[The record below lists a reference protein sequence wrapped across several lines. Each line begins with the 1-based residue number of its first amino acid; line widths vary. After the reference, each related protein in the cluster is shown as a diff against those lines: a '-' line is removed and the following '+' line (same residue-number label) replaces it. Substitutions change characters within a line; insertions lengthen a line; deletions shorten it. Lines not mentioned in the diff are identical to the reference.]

1 MARAKGVSLRKDDTR
16 RMEEEAKQMEAK
28 LELLRRTMDAT
39 DQPAPKG
46 QDSGRWRSGSAA
58 KPLTKGYVRSVM
70 EAPRPKPSKTAGQRA
85 PSTGSR
91 TPVDGTPRQEASQA
105 ASLSG
110 LIELGPRSPVA
121 QAAGAHFTFA
131 ADLTTG
137 SSGKAASNLQA
148 AMRQQNQDSVEVEA
162 FLGSLKLD
170 RYVSLF
176 MEHGFDC
183 MEVVKEMQDEHMK
196 EIGMAAGHIL
206 KLRKHLNELNPPPPQ
221 PPVGSASTGNST
233 QRRVSFGQ
241 TEQAPIAAAPQKK
254 ASSSSGGYS
263 SSLAEGAFDEQESA
277 ASFQE
282 ALRAWRDGGDS
293 KAAPAEEAPKGS
305 FWASL
310 GGTEVDLER
319 ASTPSKVS
327 SELVSAETA
336 SMETQHHDPAP
347 GDEKLCCYQ
356 CFKQF
361 YASYA
366 VERTSQLPETHGGGT
381 KRLCSEDCAS
391 KWMTAM
397 EAKAEAFKKRQEQL
411 QQMKDM
417 QRALD
422 SQNTATAAQ
431 GSSQEETA

>member
-1 MARAKGVSLRKDDTR
+1 MAMARAKGVSLRKDDTK

-39 DQPAPKG
+39 DQPAVKG
-46 QDSGRWRSGSAA
+46 PDSGRWRSGSAA

-91 TPVDGTPRQEASQA
+91 TPVDGTPRKEA

-110 LIELGPRSPVA
+110 LVELGPRSPLA
-121 QAAGAHFTFA
+121 QATGAHFTSA
-131 ADLTTG
+131 ADLTAG
-137 SSGKAASNLQA
+137 SGGKAASNLQA
-148 AMRQQNQDSVEVEA
+148 AMQQQNDDSMEVEA
-162 FLGSLKLD
+162 FLGNLKLD

-183 MEVVKEMQDEHMK
+183 MEVVKEMQDDHMK

-206 KLRKHLNELNPPPPQ
+206 KLRKHLNELNPPPPAA
-221 PPVGSASTGNST
+221 PASLGSST

-241 TEQAPIAAAPQKK
+241 TEQAPIPAAASQKK
-254 ASSSSGGYS
+254 SSSSSGGYP
-263 SSLAEGAFDEQESA
+263 SSLASGAFDEEESA

-282 ALRAWRDGGDS
+282 ALRAWREGGES
-293 KAAPAEEAPKGS
+293 KPAAETSKSS
-305 FWASL
+305 FSWTSL

-319 ASTPSKVS
+319 ASTPLKVP
-327 SELVSAETA
+327 SELASAETA

-347 GDEKLCCYQ
+347 GDEKLACYQ

-366 VERTSQLPETHGGGT
+366 VERTSPLPETHGGGT

-391 KWMTAM
+391 KWMAAVET
-397 EAKAEAFKKRQEQL
+397 KAEAFRKRQEQL
-411 QQMKDM
+411 QQMKEM

-422 SQNTATAAQ
+422 VQNTSTVAE

>member
-1 MARAKGVSLRKDDTR
+1 MARAKGVVIRKDDTR
-16 RMEEEAKQMEAK
+16 RMDEEAKQMEAK

-39 DQPAPKG
+39 EQPAPKG
-46 QDSGRWRSGSAA
+46 QDSGRWRSGSAG

-91 TPVDGTPRQEASQA
+91 TPVDGTPRKEATQA

-110 LIELGPRSPVA
+110 LVELGPRSPLA
-121 QAAGAHFTFA
+121 QAAGAHFTSA
-131 ADLTTG
+131 ADLTSG

-148 AMRQQNQDSVEVEA
+148 AMQQQSQESVEVEA

-196 EIGMAAGHIL
+196 EIGMASGHVL
-206 KLRKHLNELNPPPPQ
+206 KLRKHLNELNPPPQ
-221 PPVGSASTGNST
+221 PPAAPASPGNST
-233 QRRVSFGQ
+233 LRRVSFGQ
-241 TEQAPIAAAPQKK
+241 TEQAPIAAAPQRQ
-254 ASSSSGGYS
+254 ANLSSGGYT
-263 SSLAEGAFDEQESA
+263 SSLSTGAFSEEESA

-282 ALRAWRDGGDS
+282 ALRAWREGGASD
-293 KAAPAEEAPKGS
+293 AAPAAEAPKGA

-310 GGTEVDLER
+310 GGAEVDLER
-319 ASTPSKVS
+319 ASTPLKVP
-327 SELVSAETA
+327 SELASAETA
-336 SMETQHHDPAP
+336 SQNHDPAP

-391 KWMTAM
+391 KWVKAM
-397 EAKAEAFKKRQEQL
+397 EAKAEAFQKRQEQL

-422 SQNTATAAQ
+422 SQNTAVAAQ
-431 GSSQEETA
+431 GSSQEDTA